1 MQLDPIDRKILR
13 LLQEDAQIQNQQLA
27 ERVGLSPSPCHRRV
41 RALEADGVIRRY
53 VALVDGKAIGAGFV
67 AYVEVRL
74 EKQAQAAAARFEKAV
89 ADRPEVLECVM
100 ITGEYDYLMKIAV
113 ADLDEFRAFLTETVA
128 RIEGVANMRTAIP
141 LKAVK
146 ATTALRIP

>member
-128 RIEGVANMRTAIP
+128 RIDGVANMRTAIP